1 MVMAMNKMCPT
12 CGKRFL
18 SFSEKRRFCSPEC
31 RKKWHRLWGNMRYRA
46 KLFRNEE
53 LKRKSLQSLLDWKA
67 KKREEK
73 MKASMKEA
81 QSRIVDIIII

>member
-1 MVMAMNKMCPT
+1 MAMNKMCPT
-12 CGKRFL
+12 CGKQFL

-31 RKKWHRLWGNMRYRA
+31 CKKWHRCWGNMRYRA
-46 KLFRNEE
+46 KLYRNEE
-53 LKRKSLQSLLDWKA
+53 LKRKSLQRLLDWKA

>member
-1 MVMAMNKMCPT
+1 
-12 CGKRFL
+12 
-18 SFSEKRRFCSPEC
+18 
-31 RKKWHRLWGNMRYRA
+31 MRYRA
-46 KLFRNEE
+46 KLYRNEE
-53 LKRKSLQSLLDWKA
+53 LKRKSLQRLLDWKA